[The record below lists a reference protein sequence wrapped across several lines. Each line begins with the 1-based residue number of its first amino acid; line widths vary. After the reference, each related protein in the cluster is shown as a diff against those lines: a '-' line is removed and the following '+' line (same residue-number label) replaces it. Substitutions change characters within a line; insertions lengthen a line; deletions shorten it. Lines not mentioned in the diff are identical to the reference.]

1 MAQNPPGFI
10 NADEEAGTSTA
21 CKSVAE
27 LLVWRPP
34 ADIRLF
40 F

>member
-1 MAQNPPGFI
+1 MAQNPLGFI

-27 LLVWRPP
+27 LP
-34 ADIRLF
+34 AC
-40 F
+40 